1 MDLAHEADSA
11 LIQARELRIHQ
22 SKLCRR
28 RLFIGGEDAHVILKS
43 LRWLAVYL
51 FFHIVSWSPD
61 RVRGWLTVSRGGG

>member
-1 MDLAHEADSA
+1 MLV
-11 LIQARELRIHQ
+11 
-22 SKLCRR
+22 KLCRR

-61 RVRGWLTVSRGGG
+61 RVRGWLTVSRGSG